1 MRFFNFRNKGLQGF
15 SSALFTHPVR
25 NSYLVDLC
33 FTIERGEDAVTP
45 KQKRFCDEY
54 LIDCNAV
61 EAAKRAG
68 YKGQTCQNASRWL
81 DPNSTEKYNA
91 EMHKYIQ
98 DRLDEMQSKTIATA
112 TEVMQ
117 YLTSVLRG
125 EETEE
130 VIVVEGQG
138 DGYSSARTVDK
149 AVGAKDKI
157 KAAELLAKRYGLLT
171 DKVGIEGVV
180 PIVISGDDD
189 LEE

>member
-1 MRFFNFRNKGLQGF
+1 MN
-15 SSALFTHPVR
+15 
-25 NSYLVDLC
+25 LC

-54 LIDCNAV
+54 LIDTDGAK
-61 EAAKRAG
+61 AAIRAG
-68 YKGQTCQNASRWL
+68 YSAKSAKQIANELLTKPDLRA
-81 DPNSTEKYNA
+81 
-91 EMHKYIQ
+91 YI
-98 DRLDEMQSKTIATA
+98 DERLGEMQSKTIADA

-125 EETEE
+125 EEKEE
-130 VIVVEGQG
+130 TIVVEGIG
-138 DGYSSARTVDK
+138 DGCSEARKIKKDVSP
-149 AVGAKDKI
+149 KDKL

-180 PIVISGDDD
+180 PIVIAGDDD

>member
-1 MRFFNFRNKGLQGF
+1 M
-15 SSALFTHPVR
+15 
-25 NSYLVDLC
+25 
-33 FTIERGEDAVTP
+33 TP

-54 LIDCNAV
+54 LIDTDGAK
-61 EAAKRAG
+61 AAIRAG
-68 YKGQTCQNASRWL
+68 YSERSAKQIASELLTKPDLRAYIDERL
-81 DPNSTEKYNA
+81 A
-91 EMHKYIQ
+91 EMQ
-98 DRLDEMQSKTIATA
+98 EKTIASA

-130 VIVVEGQG
+130 VVVVEGCG
-138 DGYSSARTVDK
+138 EGFSRATTMDK

-189 LEE
+189 LED

>member
-1 MRFFNFRNKGLQGF
+1 MQG
-15 SSALFTHPVR
+15 
-25 NSYLVDLC
+25 SYFANLC
-33 FTIERGEDAVTP
+33 FITERGEDAVTP

-68 YKGQTCQNASRWL
+68 YKGQTCLNASRWL

-98 DRLDEMQSKTIATA
+98 DRLEEMQSKTIATA

-125 EETEE
+125 DETEE
-130 VIVVEGQG
+130 VIVVEGCGEGFSQ
-138 DGYSSARTVDK
+138 ARRMDK
-149 AVGAKDKI
+149 DVGAKDRL

-180 PIVISGDDD
+180 PIVISGDDE
-189 LEE
+189 LEN

>member
-1 MRFFNFRNKGLQGF
+1 M
-15 SSALFTHPVR
+15 
-25 NSYLVDLC
+25 
-33 FTIERGEDAVTP
+33 
-45 KQKRFCDEY
+45 
-54 LIDCNAV
+54 IDCNAV

-68 YKGQTCQNASRWL
+68 YRGETCKNASRWL
-81 DPNSTEKYNA
+81 DPKSTEKYNA

-98 DRLDEMQSKTIATA
+98 DRLEEMQTKTIADA

-130 VIVVEGQG
+130 VIIVEGQG
-138 DGYSSARTVDK
+138 NGFSQAKRVNKD
-149 AVGAKDKI
+149 VGAKDKL

-171 DKVGIEGVV
+171 EKVGIEGVV

>member
-1 MRFFNFRNKGLQGF
+1 M
-15 SSALFTHPVR
+15 
-25 NSYLVDLC
+25 
-33 FTIERGEDAVTP
+33 TP

-68 YKGQTCQNASRWL
+68 YKGETCKNASRWL
-81 DPNSTEKYNA
+81 DPNSTEKYRP

-98 DRLDEMQSKTIATA
+98 DRLEEMQSKTIADA

-117 YLTSVLRG
+117 YLTKVLRG

-130 VIVVEGQG
+130 VVVVEGCG
-138 DGYSSARTVDK
+138 DGCSEARTMDK
-149 AVGAKDKI
+149 SVGAKEKL

-171 DKVGIEGVV
+171 DKVGIEGAIPV
-180 PIVISGDDD
+180 VISGEDD
-189 LEE
+189 LED

>member
-1 MRFFNFRNKGLQGF
+1 M
-15 SSALFTHPVR
+15 
-25 NSYLVDLC
+25 
-33 FTIERGEDAVTP
+33 TP

-68 YKGQTCQNASRWL
+68 YKGETCKNASRWL
-81 DPNSTEKYNA
+81 DPNSTQKYNA
-91 EMHKYIQ
+91 EMHEYIQ
-98 DRLDEMQSKTIATA
+98 GKLEEMQSKTIADA

-130 VIVVEGQG
+130 VIVVEGMG
-138 DGYSSARTVDK
+138 DGCSRATTVDK
-149 AVGAKDKI
+149 AVGARDKL

-171 DKVGIEGVV
+171 DKIGVEGIV
-180 PIVISGDDD
+180 PVVISGEDELDD
-189 LEE
+189 

>member
-1 MRFFNFRNKGLQGF
+1 M
-15 SSALFTHPVR
+15 
-25 NSYLVDLC
+25 
-33 FTIERGEDAVTP
+33 TP

-68 YKGQTCQNASRWL
+68 YKGQTCVNASRWL
-81 DPNSTEKYNA
+81 DPKSTEKYNP

-98 DRLDEMQSKTIATA
+98 DRLDKMQSKTIADA

-130 VIVVEGQG
+130 VIVTEGVG
-138 DGYSSARTVDK
+138 DGCSVARRMDK
-149 AVGAKDKI
+149 GVGAKDKL

-171 DKVGIEGVV
+171 DKVDINAEVGVT
-180 PIVISGDDD
+180 IVDD
-189 LEE
+189 LGD

>member
-1 MRFFNFRNKGLQGF
+1 MC
-15 SSALFTHPVR
+15 SPITHPLR
-25 NSYLVDLC
+25 FMDLC

-61 EAAKRAG
+61 EAARRAG
-68 YKGQTCQNASRWL
+68 YKGQTCLNASRWL

-91 EMHKYIQ
+91 EMHEYIKV
-98 DRLDEMQSKTIATA
+98 RLEEMQSNTIASA

-125 EETEE
+125 EEKEE
-130 VIVVEGQG
+130 VVVVEAIGVG
-138 DGYSSARTVDK
+138 FSKARHVNKD
-149 AVGAKDKI
+149 VGAKDKL

-189 LEE
+189 LAE

>member
-1 MRFFNFRNKGLQGF
+1 M
-15 SSALFTHPVR
+15 FTHPVQG
-25 NSYLVDLC
+25 SCLADLC

-68 YKGQTCQNASRWL
+68 YKGETCKNASRWL
-81 DPNSTEKYNA
+81 DPNSTEKYNF
-91 EMHKYIQ
+91 EMHNYIQ
-98 DRLDEMQSKTIATA
+98 DRLAEMQSKTIADA

-125 EETEE
+125 EEKEE
-130 VIVVEGQG
+130 TIVVEGIG
-138 DGYSSARTVDK
+138 DGCSEARRIKKDVSP
-149 AVGAKDKI
+149 KDKL

-180 PIVISGDDD
+180 PVVISGDDA
-189 LEE
+189 LED

>member
-1 MRFFNFRNKGLQGF
+1 M
-15 SSALFTHPVR
+15 
-25 NSYLVDLC
+25 
-33 FTIERGEDAVTP
+33 TP

-91 EMHKYIQ
+91 EMHNYIQ
-98 DRLDEMQSKTIATA
+98 NRLEEMQSKTIASA

-130 VIVVEGQG
+130 VVVVEGCG
-138 DGYSSARTVDK
+138 EGFSTARTMDK
-149 AVGAKDKI
+149 AVGAKDKL

-171 DKVGIEGVV
+171 DKVGIEGVIPV
-180 PIVISGDDD
+180 VISGDDD

>member
-1 MRFFNFRNKGLQGF
+1 M
-15 SSALFTHPVR
+15 
-25 NSYLVDLC
+25 
-33 FTIERGEDAVTP
+33 TP

-61 EAAKRAG
+61 EAARRAG
-68 YKGQTCQNASRWL
+68 YKGQTCLNASRWL

-91 EMHKYIQ
+91 EMHAYIQ
-98 DRLDEMQSKTIATA
+98 DRLNEMQSKTIADA

-125 EETEE
+125 ESKSSVLSLCGNGFQE
-130 VIVVEGQG
+130 VIEKEP
-138 DGYSSARTVDK
+138 DEK
-149 AVGAKDKI
+149 EKL

-180 PIVISGDDD
+180 PIVIAGDDE
-189 LEE
+189 LAE

>member
-1 MRFFNFRNKGLQGF
+1 
-15 SSALFTHPVR
+15 
-25 NSYLVDLC
+25 
-33 FTIERGEDAVTP
+33 VTP

-68 YKGQTCQNASRWL
+68 YKGQTCVNASRWL
-81 DPNSTEKYNA
+81 DPKSTEKYNS

-98 DRLDEMQSKTIATA
+98 DRLDQMQSKTIADA

-130 VIVVEGQG
+130 VIVVAGLETKRIDKGIG
-138 DGYSSARTVDK
+138 ARDK
-149 AVGAKDKI
+149 L

-171 DKVGIEGVV
+171 DRLDINADVGVT
-180 PIVISGDDD
+180 IVDD
-189 LEE
+189 LGD

>member
-1 MRFFNFRNKGLQGF
+1 M
-15 SSALFTHPVR
+15 
-25 NSYLVDLC
+25 
-33 FTIERGEDAVTP
+33 TP

-68 YKGQTCQNASRWL
+68 YKGQTCVNASRWL
-81 DPNSTEKYNA
+81 DPKSTQKYNA

-98 DRLDEMQSKTIATA
+98 DRLEEMQSNKIATA

-130 VIVVEGQG
+130 VVVVEGCG
-138 DGYSSARTVDK
+138 EGFSRATTMDK
-149 AVGAKDKI
+149 AVGARDKL

-171 DKVGIEGVV
+171 DKVGIEGTV
-180 PIVISGDDD
+180 PIVITGDDA
-189 LEE
+189 LED